1 MIKTATMSVP
11 DSCTFQAN
19 FLGEVR
25 VDVRLPKCKAPSRRK
40 KAVLEKWILAS
51 QKERHS
57 LLLTAQARKRE
68 EVCKFVKLKNPNQKQ
83 WIHFVGVGGCGLS
96 ALALLAVKQGFEV
109 SGSDIRWSSFMN
121 GLEQAG
127 VRLHVGHSMSNVKS
141 NNGLRFPN
149 AIVVSSAI
157 PQDNVEILHA
167 KSMGIPVY
175 KRDYWLA
182 KITEH
187 HKLIAVSGS
196 HGKSTTA
203 GLLAYVL
210 KAMGDDLTAVVGAH
224 VPQFSGRNIVSGDSQ
239 HFVLEAD
246 EYDNCFLGLSPYIAV
261 VTNVDWEHVD
271 IFQDEEAVKTV
282 FRRFLRK
289 IRRGGHL
296 VICGDRSEGPEPEH
310 LSGARSIPS
319 SDIVG
324 CNIITYGISNTNE
337 WHASSI
343 CLNSKGGS
351 DYILCHRGQPLAK
364 ISLQIPGV
372 HNVLNSIAVIATI
385 MALLHDQRQIN
396 ELINSL
402 TLHLPN
408 FIGLSRRFE
417 MIGKI
422 HGCHIYDDYAHHPT
436 EVYMVLQAARQR
448 FPMKRLLVVFQPHTY
463 RHSLQQYVNCDF
475 LKFIDC
481 AILTLGD
488 SCSRLAALKDDF
500 AQALS
505 NADHIVV
512 TAVYSVREVGN
523 WNVSGKDLTDSIIGP
538 PSEYIPALEDVVD
551 KLALEISKD
560 PLRQILIL
568 TLGAGD
574 INTVGPKLLHELQKR
589 LCKVNSKLKLPIP
602 ALILA

>member
-1 MIKTATMSVP
+1 MSVP

-19 FLGEVR
+19 FLGEVKI
-25 VDVRLPKCKAPSRRK
+25 DVRLPKCKAPSRRK
-40 KAVLEKWILAS
+40 KAVFEKWILAS

-68 EVCKFVKLKNPNQKQ
+68 EECKFVKLKNPNQKQ

-109 SGSDIRWSSFMN
+109 SGSDIRWSSFMD

-127 VRLHVGHSMSNVKS
+127 VRLHVGHSMSNVES

-224 VPQFSGRNIVSGDSQ
+224 VPQFPGRNIVSGDSQ

-246 EYDNCFLGLSPYIAV
+246 EYDYCFLGLSPYIAV

-271 IFQDEEAVKTV
+271 IFQDEVSVKTV

-296 VICGDRSEGPEPEH
+296 VICGDSLGAYSLLDCRSEGPEPEH

-324 CNIITYGISNTNE
+324 CNIITYGISSTNE

-343 CLNSKGGS
+343 CPNSKGGS

-372 HNVLNSIAVIATI
+372 HNVLNSIAAIATI

-448 FPMKRLLVVFQPHTY
+448 FPMKRLVVVFQPHTY
-463 RHSLQQYVNCDF
+463 
-475 LKFIDC
+475 
-481 AILTLGD
+481 
-488 SCSRLAALKDDF
+488 SRLAALKDDF

-538 PSEYIPALEDVVD
+538 LSEYIPALEDVID

-589 LCKVNSKLKLPIP
+589 SCRVNSKHKLPIP